1 MRCIAAEIGK
11 VYTIPDNYEFIFSPS
26 LKKSVRL
33 NLRPASFKKHSVLCY
48 KKGSPAN
55 PLRWAHFRNKGFR
68 SSDHRVILVL
78 GVPERDENGWVPRG
92 HDERV
97 EVLLGGLTM
106 MMDNRAW
113 RHIFEIKEEG

>member
-11 VYTIPDNYEFIFSPS
+11 VYTIPDNYEFIFNPS
-26 LKKSVRL
+26 LKKGSSAVA
-33 NLRPASFKKHSVLCY
+33 PASFKKHSVLCY

-55 PLRWAHFRNKGFR
+55 PLRWGHYRNKGFR

-92 HDERV
+92 QDERV
-97 EVLLGGLTM
+97 EVLLGDQIVM
-106 MMDNRAW
+106 MNNHAW